1 MECLS
6 CVICK
11 EKDAG
16 KINPFTES
24 TLNKCRIALKIRQEY
39 KLKYCDVILP
49 SEVSS
54 NKEGYHRQC
63 YANLTSIKKQYKQN
77 LSAISLESPST
88 SDIPPRSD
96 QVVEIEEIVQ
106 TVPELEDSALFLDN
120 PPRDIPPRSD
130 QVVEIEEIVQT
141 VPELEDS
148 ALFLDNPPR
157 GEQIIEEIEI
167 VQTEPQLQL
176 SVSHTDNENQPD
188 NQDGL
193 GPSPEPAT
201 AAPNASEKTDV
212 CIFCSKARRKV
223 KGQHALLYSIEKAA
237 LIDTLQLYKEF
248 VENTTEFVSNFFG
261 ISFYI
266 RYFLYIPPRSDQV
279 VEIEEIVQTVPELED
294 SALFLDNPPRGE
306 QIIEEIEIVQ
316 TEPQL
321 QLSVSHTDNEN
332 QPDNQ
337 DDDERTSYNEDIF
350 SSDDSAEE
358 DSEDS
363 SDEDEH

>member
-1 MECLS
+1 MN
-6 CVICK
+6 
-11 EKDAG
+11 DWR
-16 KINPFTES
+16 NF
-24 TLNKCRIALKIRQEY
+24 QF
-39 KLKYCDVILP
+39 KL
-49 SEVSS
+49 
-54 NKEGYHRQC
+54 
-63 YANLTSIKKQYKQN
+63 
-77 LSAISLESPST
+77 
-88 SDIPPRSD
+88 
-96 QVVEIEEIVQ
+96 
-106 TVPELEDSALFLDN
+106 LFL
-120 PPRDIPPRSD
+120 DIPPRSD

-188 NQDGL
+188 NQDDSIL
-193 GPSPEPAT
+193 ETDAAVFDEELSLVVDDAPENYDPCETFA
-201 AAPNASEKTDV
+201 KD
-212 CIFCSKARRKV
+212 
-223 KGQHALLYSIEKAA
+223 
-237 LIDTLQLYKEF
+237 
-248 VENTTEFVSNFFG
+248 
-261 ISFYI
+261 
-266 RYFLYIPPRSDQV
+266 IPPRSDQV

>member
-120 PPRDIPPRSD
+120 PPR
-130 QVVEIEEIVQT
+130 
-141 VPELEDS
+141 
-148 ALFLDNPPR
+148 
-157 GEQIIEEIEI
+157 
-167 VQTEPQLQL
+167 
-176 SVSHTDNENQPD
+176 
-188 NQDGL
+188 
-193 GPSPEPAT
+193 
-201 AAPNASEKTDV
+201 
-212 CIFCSKARRKV
+212 
-223 KGQHALLYSIEKAA
+223 
-237 LIDTLQLYKEF
+237 
-248 VENTTEFVSNFFG
+248 
-261 ISFYI
+261 
-266 RYFLYIPPRSDQV
+266 
-279 VEIEEIVQTVPELED
+279 
-294 SALFLDNPPRGE
+294 GE

-337 DDDERTSYNEDIF
+337 DDDEKTSYNEDIF

>member
-120 PPRDIPPRSD
+120 PPR
-130 QVVEIEEIVQT
+130 
-141 VPELEDS
+141 
-148 ALFLDNPPR
+148 

-188 NQDGL
+188 NQD
-193 GPSPEPAT
+193 
-201 AAPNASEKTDV
+201 V
-212 CIFCSKARRKV
+212 
-223 KGQHALLYSIEKAA
+223 
-237 LIDTLQLYKEF
+237 
-248 VENTTEFVSNFFG
+248 
-261 ISFYI
+261 
-266 RYFLYIPPRSDQV
+266 
-279 VEIEEIVQTVPELED
+279 
-294 SALFLDNPPRGE
+294 
-306 QIIEEIEIVQ
+306 
-316 TEPQL
+316 
-321 QLSVSHTDNEN
+321 
-332 QPDNQ
+332 
-337 DDDERTSYNEDIF
+337 
-350 SSDDSAEE
+350 
-358 DSEDS
+358 
-363 SDEDEH
+363 

>member
-120 PPRDIPPRSD
+120 PPRD
-130 QVVEIEEIVQT
+130 
-141 VPELEDS
+141 
-148 ALFLDNPPR
+148 
-157 GEQIIEEIEI
+157 
-167 VQTEPQLQL
+167 
-176 SVSHTDNENQPD
+176 
-188 NQDGL
+188 
-193 GPSPEPAT
+193 
-201 AAPNASEKTDV
+201 
-212 CIFCSKARRKV
+212 
-223 KGQHALLYSIEKAA
+223 
-237 LIDTLQLYKEF
+237 
-248 VENTTEFVSNFFG
+248 
-261 ISFYI
+261 
-266 RYFLYIPPRSDQV
+266 
-279 VEIEEIVQTVPELED
+279 
-294 SALFLDNPPRGE
+294 
-306 QIIEEIEIVQ
+306 
-316 TEPQL
+316 
-321 QLSVSHTDNEN
+321 
-332 QPDNQ
+332 
-337 DDDERTSYNEDIF
+337 DERTSYNEDIF

>member
-1 MECLS
+1 MLRE
-6 CVICK
+6 
-11 EKDAG
+11 
-16 KINPFTES
+16 F
-24 TLNKCRIALKIRQEY
+24 NKY
-39 KLKYCDVILP
+39 
-49 SEVSS
+49 
-54 NKEGYHRQC
+54 
-63 YANLTSIKKQYKQN
+63 KKQYKQN

-88 SDIPPRSD
+88 S
-96 QVVEIEEIVQ
+96 
-106 TVPELEDSALFLDN
+106 
-120 PPRDIPPRSD
+120 DIPPRSD

-212 CIFCSKARRKV
+212 
-223 KGQHALLYSIEKAA
+223 Y
-237 LIDTLQLYKEF
+237 
-248 VENTTEFVSNFFG
+248 
-261 ISFYI
+261 
-266 RYFLYIPPRSDQV
+266 
-279 VEIEEIVQTVPELED
+279 
-294 SALFLDNPPRGE
+294 
-306 QIIEEIEIVQ
+306 
-316 TEPQL
+316 
-321 QLSVSHTDNEN
+321 
-332 QPDNQ
+332 
-337 DDDERTSYNEDIF
+337 DERTSYNEDIF